1 MTSVA
6 RWPAWPIRAG
16 CVASARRTM
25 ARRSRFSRRGGCAP
39 SGGESSTIG
48 WRPRTGREGR
58 WRSRRGRAAPPAPPA
73 TPPARRLPGPRR
85 RGTPCRMMSTGEARS
100 FPLPSSFVPLP
111 SAQEPPST
119 DQNDVCNMIR
129 SMTGY
134 GSAEM
139 LTPARRFTV
148 EMRSVNHRFSE
159 ILVRLPRDLSAL
171 EDRVRALV
179 QSRVLRGRVEV
190 TIMRE
195 ERGARPKTVRSDPD
209 LARAYAQALR
219 EAADVLG
226 VAGEI
231 GLSHIVSLPDVV
243 KVEEAREDV
252 EVLWP
257 DLSRAVEEAVIA
269 LVGMR
274 EAEGRRLAAELLMR
288 LDNVEGLTPGPEVR
302 PPVAAAE
309 YAQRLRQRVAE
320 LLREGPVDEARLAT
334 EILIFGV
341 RGDVR
346 HAVPPR
352 ASHP

>member
-1 MTSVA
+1 
-6 RWPAWPIRAG
+6 
-16 CVASARRTM
+16 
-25 ARRSRFSRRGGCAP
+25 
-39 SGGESSTIG
+39 
-48 WRPRTGREGR
+48 
-58 WRSRRGRAAPPAPPA
+58 
-73 TPPARRLPGPRR
+73 
-85 RGTPCRMMSTGEARS
+85 
-100 FPLPSSFVPLP
+100 
-111 SAQEPPST
+111 
-119 DQNDVCNMIR
+119 MIR

-179 QSRVLRGRVEV
+179 QSRVLRGRVDV

-195 ERGARPKTVRSDPD
+195 ERGARTKTVRSDTD

-219 EAADVLG
+219 ELADVLG

-274 EAEGRRLAAELLMR
+274 EAEGRRLAADLLTR
-288 LDNVEGLTPGPEVR
+288 LDHVEGFARVIEGR
-302 PPVAAAE
+302 ARVAAAE

-320 LLREGPVDEARLAT
+320 LLREVPVDEARLAM
-334 EILIFGV
+334 EIAIFAERVDISEEVTRLRSHLAQFREDVTNAAGAVGRRLEFVLQEMGREANTIGSKASDLEITRAVIGV
-341 RGDVR
+341 KSELESLREQVQN
-346 HAVPPR
+346 VE
-352 ASHP
+352 

>member
-1 MTSVA
+1 MV
-6 RWPAWPIRAG
+6 
-16 CVASARRTM
+16 
-25 ARRSRFSRRGGCAP
+25 
-39 SGGESSTIG
+39 
-48 WRPRTGREGR
+48 
-58 WRSRRGRAAPPAPPA
+58 
-73 TPPARRLPGPRR
+73 
-85 RGTPCRMMSTGEARS
+85 
-100 FPLPSSFVPLP
+100 
-111 SAQEPPST
+111 
-119 DQNDVCNMIR
+119 R

-139 LTPARRFTV
+139 LTPTRRFTV

-195 ERGARPKTVRSDPD
+195 ERATRPKTVRSDTD

-219 EAADVLG
+219 ELANVLG

-231 GLSHIVSLPDVV
+231 ALSHIISLPDVV
-243 KVEEAREDV
+243 KVEEAREDL

-257 DLSRAVEEAVIA
+257 DLSRAVEQAVGA

-274 EAEGRRLAAELLMR
+274 EAEGRRLTADLLTR
-288 LDNVEGLTPGPEVR
+288 LEHVEGLTR
-302 PPVAAAE
+302 AIDARAHIAAVE

-320 LLREGPVDEARLAT
+320 LLREVPVDEARLAT
-334 EILIFGV
+334 EIAVFAERVDVSEEVTRLRSHLIQFREDVASAAGAVGRRLEFVLQEMGREANTIGSKASDLEITRAVIGV
-341 RGDVR
+341 KGELESLREQVQN
-346 HAVPPR
+346 VE
-352 ASHP
+352 

>member
-1 MTSVA
+1 
-6 RWPAWPIRAG
+6 
-16 CVASARRTM
+16 
-25 ARRSRFSRRGGCAP
+25 
-39 SGGESSTIG
+39 
-48 WRPRTGREGR
+48 
-58 WRSRRGRAAPPAPPA
+58 
-73 TPPARRLPGPRR
+73 
-85 RGTPCRMMSTGEARS
+85 
-100 FPLPSSFVPLP
+100 
-111 SAQEPPST
+111 
-119 DQNDVCNMIR
+119 MIR

-139 LTPARRFTV
+139 LTPVRRFTV

-179 QSRVLRGRVEV
+179 QSRVLRGRVDV

-195 ERGARPKTVRSDPD
+195 ERGARPKTVRSDTD

-219 EAADVLG
+219 ELADVLG

-274 EAEGRRLAAELLMR
+274 EAEGRRLAADLLTR
-288 LDNVEGLTPGPEVR
+288 LDHVEGFARVIEGR
-302 PPVAAAE
+302 ARVAAAE

-320 LLREGPVDEARLAT
+320 LLREVPVDEARLAT
-334 EILIFGV
+334 EIVIFAERVDVSEEVTRLRSHLAQFREDVTNAAGAVGRRLEFVLQEMGREANTIGSKASDLEITRAVIGV
-341 RGDVR
+341 KSELESLREQVQN
-346 HAVPPR
+346 VE
-352 ASHP
+352 